1 MHPYFR
7 FATSK
12 ITKKHPENTSYY
24 LLKCITK
31 SLFSILTIGGSNNTV
46 GDKENL
52 TVWIFET
59 KFLGIYLTTGKAEKY
74 SNNILE
80 KANIG
85 LIE

>member
-59 KFLGIYLTTGKAEKY
+59 KFLGIYLNYGKGRKIFE
-74 SNNILE
+74 
-80 KANIG
+80 
-85 LIE
+85 